1 MIAKAKSISHGI
13 NDIRYITGET
23 ENKEHPERIFHV
35 RDNLLQPGLDATGIW
50 ESMKLAASGSPRVR
64 NTVIRI
70 ELSPAPEHTKDFSLA
85 DWRKLWD
92 EFVDEFDGI
101 ELLDKNGKTY
111 SPKTNLKG
119 SKGTVWLH
127 EESDSG
133 IPHLHGAYCRI
144 DEDGRVN
151 NDHDIH
157 LRAQRAAER
166 VDLKRGW
173 TTARQVRETNIGQVN
188 RDCMEVLQS
197 MDSWSWNEYTARLR
211 DKGYKILELR
221 DGKKVL
227 HGYALVKG
235 NSSYKA
241 SKLGKGRNLTAS
253 RIEATW
259 KKLHH
264 ARPVPQNTPAAKPG
278 TPVMAKP
285 SARRHSYASYKP
297 GIVSYDLNVQGKD
310 FRFYIPEEAAEVFND
325 EFDYRETANHK
336 ELTDMAVAL
345 FVGLMDTPVVPSSGG
360 EGSNDES
367 PWGRKK
373 DEDDREWARRC
384 ARMAARCMGRKPK
397 SGYKR

>member
-50 ESMKLAASGSPRVR
+50 ESMKLTAAGSSRVR

-119 SKGTVWLH
+119 CKGTVWL
-127 EESDSG
+127 
-133 IPHLHGAYCRI
+133 YCRI

-166 VDLKRGW
+166 LALKRGW
-173 TTARQVRETNIGQVN
+173 TTARQVRESNIGQVN

-197 MDSWSWNEYTARLR
+197 MDSWSWNEYAARLR
-211 DKGYKILELR
+211 DKGYEILELR

-235 NSSYKA
+235 NASYKA

-259 KKLHH
+259 KELHQ
-264 ARPVPQNTPAAKPG
+264 ARPIPQNIPTAKPG

-285 SARRHSYASYKP
+285 SASRHGYASYKP
-297 GIVSYDLNVQGKD
+297 GTVSYDLNVQGKD
-310 FRFYIPEEAAEVFND
+310 FRFYIPEGAAEVFND

-336 ELTDMAVAL
+336 ELTDMAVGL
-345 FVGLMDTPVVPSSGG
+345 FIGMVDTPVVPLSGG
-360 EGSNDES
+360 GGSNDES
-367 PWGRKK
+367 PWGRKE

-384 ARMAARCMGRKPK
+384 ARMAVRCMGRKPK
-397 SGYKR
+397 SGYRR

>member
-1 MIAKAKSISHGI
+1 
-13 NDIRYITGET
+13 
-23 ENKEHPERIFHV
+23 
-35 RDNLLQPGLDATGIW
+35 
-50 ESMKLAASGSPRVR
+50 MKLASARSSSVR

-85 DWRKLWD
+85 DWQKLWD

-127 EESDSG
+127 EESGSG

-166 VDLKRGW
+166 VALKRGW
-173 TTARQVRETNIGQVN
+173 TTAWQVRESNIGQVN

-197 MDSWSWNEYTARLR
+197 MDSWSWNEYAARLR
-211 DKGYKILELR
+211 GKGYEILELR

-235 NSSYKA
+235 NASYKA

-259 KKLHH
+259 KKLHQ
-264 ARPVPQNTPAAKPG
+264 ARPVPQNIPTARPG
-278 TPVMAKP
+278 TPVVAKP
-285 SARRHSYASYKP
+285 SARRHGYASYKP
-297 GIVSYDLNVQGKD
+297 GTVSYDLNVQGKD

-325 EFDYRETANHK
+325 EFDYRETVNHK
-336 ELTDMAVAL
+336 ELMDMAVAL
-345 FVGLMDTPVVPSSGG
+345 FVSLVDTPAVPSSGG
-360 EGSNDES
+360 GGSNDES
-367 PWGRKK
+367 PWGRKE
-373 DEDDREWARRC
+373 DEDYREWARRC
-384 ARMAARCMGRKPK
+384 ARMAARCMGRKTK
-397 SGYKR
+397 SGYRR

>member
-35 RDNLLQPGLDATGIW
+35 KDNLLHPGLDAMGIW
-50 ESMKLAASGSPRVR
+50 ESIRLTAAGSPRVR

-70 ELSPAPEHTKDFSLA
+70 ELSPAPEYTKNFSIN
-85 DWRKLWD
+85 DWQKLWD
-92 EFVDEFDGI
+92 EFVGEFDGI
-101 ELLDKNGKTY
+101 ELLDKNGRTY

-133 IPHLHGAYCRI
+133 IPHLHGAYSRI
-144 DEDGRVN
+144 DEDGCVN

-157 LRAQRAAER
+157 LRAQQAAER
-166 VDLKRGW
+166 VAKKRSW

-188 RDCMEVLQS
+188 RDCMEVLRS
-197 MDSWSWNEYTARLR
+197 MDSWSWDEYAARLR
-211 DKGYKILELR
+211 DKGYEILELR

-227 HGYALVKG
+227 HGYALIKG
-235 NSSYKA
+235 NASYKA
-241 SKLGKGRNLTAS
+241 SRLGKGRNLTAS
-253 RIEATW
+253 KIEATW
-259 KKLHH
+259 KKLHQTRKITQT
-264 ARPVPQNTPAAKPG
+264 APTTKSGIPAVTKTFSRQPG
-278 TPVMAKP
+278 YT
-285 SARRHSYASYKP
+285 SYKP
-297 GIVSYDLNVQGKD
+297 GTVPYDLDVQGRN
-310 FRFYIPEEAAEVFND
+310 FHLYIPEEADNVFED

-345 FVGLMDTPVVPSSGG
+345 FVGLTDTPVVPSSVGG
-360 EGSNDES
+360 GSNEES
-367 PWGRKK
+367 PWGRKE

-397 SGYKR
+397 SGYRR

>member
-23 ENKEHPERIFHV
+23 ENKKHPERIFHV

-50 ESMKLAASGSPRVR
+50 ESMKLTAAKSPRVR

-70 ELSPAPEHTKDFSLA
+70 ELSPTPEYTKDFSIA
-85 DWRKLWD
+85 DWLELWD
-92 EFVDEFDGI
+92 DFINEFDGI
-101 ELLDKNGKTY
+101 ELLDKNGRTY

-127 EESDSG
+127 EESESG
-133 IPHLHGAYCRI
+133 IPHLHGAYSRI
-144 DEDGRVN
+144 DENGRVN

-166 VDLKRGW
+166 VALKRGW

-188 RDCMEVLQS
+188 RDCMEVLQA
-197 MDSWSWNEYTARLR
+197 MDSWSWNEYAARLR
-211 DKGYKILELR
+211 DKGYEILELR

-235 NSSYKA
+235 NASYKA

-259 KKLHH
+259 KKLHQ
-264 ARPVPQNTPAAKPG
+264 ARQVPQNTPAAKPV
-278 TPVMAKP
+278 TPVMAKS
-285 SARRHSYASYKP
+285 SARRHGYASYNP
-297 GIVSYDLNVQGKD
+297 DTVSYDLNVQGKN
-310 FRFYIPEEAAEVFND
+310 FRFYIPEEVAEVFND
-325 EFDYRETANHK
+325 EFDYRETSNHK

-345 FVGLMDTPVVPSSGG
+345 FIGLMDTPVVPSSGG

>member
-1 MIAKAKSISHGI
+1 MIAKAKSISYGI

-35 RDNLLQPGLDATGIW
+35 KDNLLQPGLGAIGIW
-50 ESMKLAASGSPRVR
+50 ESMKLTATKSPRVK

-70 ELSPAPEHTKDFSLA
+70 ELSPAPEHTKNFSID
-85 DWRKLWD
+85 DWRKLWND
-92 EFVDEFDGI
+92 FMGEFDSI
-101 ELLDKNGKTY
+101 ELLDKNGRTY

-127 EESDSG
+127 DESDSG
-133 IPHLHGAYCRI
+133 IPHLHGAYCRM

-166 VDLKRGW
+166 VALKRGW

-188 RDCMEVLQS
+188 RDCMEILQS
-197 MDSWSWNEYTARLR
+197 MDSWSWNEYAARLR
-211 DKGYKILELR
+211 DEGYEILELR
-221 DGKKVL
+221 DSKNVL

-235 NSSYKA
+235 NASYKA

-259 KKLHH
+259 KKLHQT
-264 ARPVPQNTPAAKPG
+264 RQTRQAAPMTKTNAPI
-278 TPVMAKP
+278 MAKP
-285 SARRHSYASYKP
+285 PTRQPGYASYNP
-297 GIVSYDLNVQGKD
+297 GTVSYCLNVQGKH
-310 FRFYIPEEAAEVFND
+310 FRFYIPEKATEVFSD

-345 FVGLMDTPVVPSSGG
+345 FVGLMDAPVLSSSGG
-360 EGSNDES
+360 GGSNDES
-367 PWGRKK
+367 PWSRKE

-384 ARMAARCMGRKPK
+384 ARMAVRYMGRKPK
-397 SGYKR
+397 SGYRR